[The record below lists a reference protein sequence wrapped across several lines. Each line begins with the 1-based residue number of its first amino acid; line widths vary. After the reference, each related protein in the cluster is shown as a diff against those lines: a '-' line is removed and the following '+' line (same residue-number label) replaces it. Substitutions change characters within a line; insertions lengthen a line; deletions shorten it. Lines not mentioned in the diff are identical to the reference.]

1 MKTIQQRIPFEGV
14 TPETLFH
21 IYMQPEKHA
30 EAIGAPVWLDPRVGG
45 TFKAFGENH
54 VRGTI
59 LEIDPGRR
67 IVQSWRAMPWTE
79 SDPDSTLTLT
89 FLETEVGARIELVQ
103 TDVPDDAVDIID
115 AGWHEMYWKP
125 WRAYLNEKE

>member
-1 MKTIQQRIPFEGV
+1 MKTIEQSVAFKGV
-14 TPETLFH
+14 TPEALFE

-30 EAIGAPVWLDPRVGG
+30 KAIGAPVRLVPRVGG
-45 TFKAFGENH
+45 ELEAFGPDK

-59 LEIDPGRR
+59 LEIEPGRR
-67 IVQSWRAMPWTE
+67 IVQSWRAQPWTE

-89 FLETEVGARIELVQ
+89 FVETHEGARIELVQ
-103 TDVPDDAVDIID
+103 TGVPDDAAGIID